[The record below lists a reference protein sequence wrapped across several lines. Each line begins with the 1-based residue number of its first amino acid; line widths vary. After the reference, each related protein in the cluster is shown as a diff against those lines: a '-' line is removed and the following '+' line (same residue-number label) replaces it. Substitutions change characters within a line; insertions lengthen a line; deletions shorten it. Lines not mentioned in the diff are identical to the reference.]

1 MGCDIHFFVE
11 KFSTD
16 KDYEGPKSVQEE
28 RNIKLSDILD
38 QEDIEP
44 RWITA
49 DSWELEEVDDDVY
62 YWSVIRNKRFY
73 GGRNYYLFG
82 ILAGVRYDRIEP
94 ISNPRGVPNDI
105 SEAYKEQL
113 KQWEGDAHSKSYLT
127 LKELL
132 DVDWSKYDKE
142 YISDFLTT
150 IERMKEIDPDPE
162 KVRCLFF
169 FDN

>member
-28 RNIKLSDILD
+28 RNTKLLDILN
-38 QEDIEP
+38 QEELEP

-49 DSWELEEVDDDVY
+49 DSWELEED

-94 ISNPRGVPNDI
+94 ISEPRGVPNDI

-113 KQWEGDAHSKSYLT
+113 NQWEGDAHSKSYLT

-132 DVDWSKYDKE
+132 DVDWSKYETE

-150 IERMKEIDPDPE
+150 IERMKEVDPDPE

>member
-28 RNIKLSDILD
+28 RNTKLLDILNH
-38 QEDIEP
+38 EELEP

-94 ISNPRGVPNDI
+94 ISEPRGVPNDI

-113 KQWEGDAHSKSYLT
+113 NQWEGDAHSKSYLT

-132 DVDWSKYDKE
+132 DVDWSKYETE

-150 IERMKEIDPDPE
+150 IERMKEVDPDPE

>member
-28 RNIKLSDILD
+28 RNTKLLNILD
-38 QEDIEP
+38 QEEIEP

-49 DSWELEEVDDDVY
+49 DSWELKEVDDDVY

-94 ISNPRGVPNDI
+94 ISEPRGVPNDI

-150 IERMKEIDPDPE
+150 IERMKEVDPDPE